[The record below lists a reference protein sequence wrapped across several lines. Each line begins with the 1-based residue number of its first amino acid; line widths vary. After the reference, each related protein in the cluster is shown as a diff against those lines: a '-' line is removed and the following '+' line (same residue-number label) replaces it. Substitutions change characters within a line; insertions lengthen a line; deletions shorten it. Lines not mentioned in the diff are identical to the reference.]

1 VHNVNLDAQA
11 TTPHLLCSLAL
22 VITLSAAVIVLCCL
36 MLLQFIIGLG
46 LSIAFAA
53 AVPKLGAT
61 KGYIRAG
68 AGTCF
73 V

>member
-1 VHNVNLDAQA
+1 M
-11 TTPHLLCSLAL
+11 
-22 VITLSAAVIVLCCL
+22 LS
-36 MLLQFIIGLG
+36 QFIIGLG

-68 AGTCF
+68 AGT
-73 V
+73 